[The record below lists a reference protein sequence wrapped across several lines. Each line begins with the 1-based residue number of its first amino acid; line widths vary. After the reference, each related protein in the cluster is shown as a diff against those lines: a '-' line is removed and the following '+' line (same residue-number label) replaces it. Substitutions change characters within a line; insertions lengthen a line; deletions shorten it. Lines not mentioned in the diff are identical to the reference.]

1 MKRREF
7 LGGLA
12 AIGCQGLA
20 LKAGAALPSSAK
32 NILGMGT
39 DMADEV
45 NRKARFDENAVVII
59 SDTHVNPGGYQPGKF
74 QRVVDDILKM
84 RPLPQ
89 NVIALGDM
97 AYLTGKISEYELL
110 REHIRPLEDAGITL
124 TMGMGNHDRRE
135 NFAKVFPSYAAKSKM
150 KQFMTF
156 VVETPRANFIVL
168 DSLQEGDDLNG
179 WIGDGKITD
188 EQRQWLDNEMKNCK
202 KPVFVCAHHP
212 LEETNVGASF
222 VGTTACG
229 YIHGH
234 HHKWNT
240 GWTWEKWGSPH
251 IIPTLCIPSTGHWGD
266 IGYTVMRLGKE
277 DAVIELKEYEFF
289 FAEPMK
295 NPADIPDS
303 WKKIVEDNKGQ
314 KFHFAYNR

>member
-156 VVETPRANFIVL
+156 VVETPRQFHCPRLPAGGRRPQRMDRRRKNHRRAKAVARQRTEE
-168 DSLQEGDDLNG
+168 LQE
-179 WIGDGKITD
+179 
-188 EQRQWLDNEMKNCK
+188 
-202 KPVFVCAHHP
+202 
-212 LEETNVGASF
+212 AS
-222 VGTTACG
+222 VRLC
-229 YIHGH
+229 
-234 HHKWNT
+234 
-240 GWTWEKWGSPH
+240 SPS
-251 IIPTLCIPSTGHWGD
+251 P
-266 IGYTVMRLGKE
+266 
-277 DAVIELKEYEFF
+277 
-289 FAEPMK
+289 
-295 NPADIPDS
+295 
-303 WKKIVEDNKGQ
+303 
-314 KFHFAYNR
+314 